1 MTARVLVVDDIAPNA
16 RLLEARL
23 LQEYYDVKTVTDSR
37 ETVAVARAWQPDVI
51 LLDVLMPTMS
61 GYEVCNALREGGAT
75 AHIPVVMITGL
86 EKPAERAKG
95 LRSGADEFLTKPVD

>member
-23 LQEYYDVKTVTDSR
+23 VQEYYDVKMVTDSR
-37 ETVAVARAWQPDVI
+37 EAVEVARVWQPDVI

-61 GYEVCNALREGGAT
+61 GYEVCNALKDGVAT
-75 AHIPVVMITGL
+75 AHIPVIMITGL
-86 EKPAERAKG
+86 E
-95 LRSGADEFLTKPVD
+95 